1 MARVLAIWCPDWP
14 VAAAGVPA
22 TEPVAVLDA
31 GRVLACSLAARAEG
45 VRPGQRRRQAQEC
58 CPELELIAHDP
69 DRDARAFEPVLVAV
83 ESLTPRIEVL
93 RPGEC
98 AFPARGAA
106 RYHGGE
112 ATLTAKVLATVDQVL
127 GVLGRCQV
135 GIADGRFAASLA
147 ARHAP
152 HPDPTARGG
161 PSTRDL
167 ASRASPAGLASR
179 GFAADLASRGP
190 TVDPASRDT
199 AAHGLATGL
208 DEHPRASRRPP
219 PELGVAAEL
228 DPPVTRVDVAA
239 FAAKSLADEL
249 VDRLEG
255 LGLACTRL
263 RIEVETEHG
272 EMLARVWR
280 HEPPARSSRRGAAAD
295 PRAVQVASI
304 AERVRW
310 QLDGWLTGSAASRPT
325 GAITHLALMPD
336 EAVAARGRQ
345 LGFWG
350 EETEASR
357 RAARAL
363 ARVQGLLGPEA
374 VRLVS
379 LRGG

>member
-22 TEPVAVLDA
+22 TERVAVLDA
-31 GRVLACSLAARAEG
+31 GRVLAGALAARAEG

-58 CPELELIAHDP
+58 CPELELIAHHP
-69 DRDARAFEPVLVAV
+69 DRHPRAFQPVLVAV

-161 PSTRDL
+161 PSTRQL

-179 GFAADLASRGP
+179 GFAPHLASRGP
-190 TVDPASRDT
+190 PWPHVSGPKAYGHTGWP
-199 AAHGLATGL
+199 LAWT
-208 DEHPRASRRPP
+208 S
-219 PELGVAAEL
+219 
-228 DPPVTRVDVAA
+228 
-239 FAAKSLADEL
+239 
-249 VDRLEG
+249 
-255 LGLACTRL
+255 
-263 RIEVETEHG
+263 I
-272 EMLARVWR
+272 
-280 HEPPARSSRRGAAAD
+280 PARAVVHHPSSGSRLS
-295 PRAVQVASI
+295 SI
-304 AERVRW
+304 LPSRESTSP
-310 QLDGWLTGSAASRPT
+310 LSRP
-325 GAITHLALMPD
+325 
-336 EAVAARGRQ
+336 
-345 LGFWG
+345 
-350 EETEASR
+350 SR
-357 RAARAL
+357 W
-363 ARVQGLLGPEA
+363 P
-374 VRLVS
+374 VS
-379 LRGG
+379 SSTVLRGWASPVRACVSRSRPSTERCWLEYGGTSRPHGRRVEEQPPTHAPCRSPPSPSVSVGSSMAG

>member
-127 GVLGRCQV
+127 GVLRRCQV

-152 HPDPTARGG
+152 HPHP
-161 PSTRDL
+161 P
-167 ASRASPAGLASR
+167 PP
-179 GFAADLASRGP
+179 RGP
-190 TVDPASRDT
+190 
-199 AAHGLATGL
+199 
-208 DEHPRASRRPP
+208 PP
-219 PELGVAAEL
+219 PAL
-228 DPPVTRVDVAA
+228 P
-239 FAAKSLADEL
+239 
-249 VDRLEG
+249 
-255 LGLACTRL
+255 
-263 RIEVETEHG
+263 
-272 EMLARVWR
+272 
-280 HEPPARSSRRGAAAD
+280 PPAPPPRLPPPRFAPRLAPRR
-295 PRAVQVASI
+295 
-304 AERVRW
+304 
-310 QLDGWLTGSAASRPT
+310 
-325 GAITHLALMPD
+325 
-336 EAVAARGRQ
+336 
-345 LGFWG
+345 
-350 EETEASR
+350 
-357 RAARAL
+357 
-363 ARVQGLLGPEA
+363 
-374 VRLVS
+374 
-379 LRGG
+379 

>member
-147 ARHAP
+147 ARLAP
-152 HPDPTARGG
+152 RSRLARFRRRSRLARSYCRPRFARHRCRRVGRWTPLDRPLWGDAWFPGALSRRGSGAPRAHRSTYPPGPAHPRRPGG
-161 PSTRDL
+161 PAAGPHGRPFRARRHTGTP
-167 ASRASPAGLASR
+167 AGHWPGRASPREPS
-179 GFAADLASRGP
+179 S
-190 TVDPASRDT
+190 T
-199 AAHGLATGL
+199 
-208 DEHPRASRRPP
+208 
-219 PELGVAAEL
+219 
-228 DPPVTRVDVAA
+228 TR
-239 FAAKSLADEL
+239 
-249 VDRLEG
+249 
-255 LGLACTRL
+255 
-263 RIEVETEHG
+263 
-272 EMLARVWR
+272 
-280 HEPPARSSRRGAAAD
+280 
-295 PRAVQVASI
+295 
-304 AERVRW
+304 
-310 QLDGWLTGSAASRPT
+310 
-325 GAITHLALMPD
+325 
-336 EAVAARGRQ
+336 ARGR
-345 LGFWG
+345 G
-350 EETEASR
+350 
-357 RAARAL
+357 
-363 ARVQGLLGPEA
+363 
-374 VRLVS
+374 
-379 LRGG
+379 